1 MTTDNLTEKR
11 LSSNQIY
18 KGRIVTLSVDTVELP
33 NGKTSKREL
42 IQHPGAVAMVPVD
55 PQGRIIMVRQF
66 RYAANKILLELPAG
80 TLNPTE
86 PPELCAARELQEE
99 TGYKAEK
106 LELLGGVYVAPG
118 SSTEFIHIYLATGL
132 TESRLEMDDDE
143 FIEVETYP
151 LDVLL
156 QQVYKGEI
164 QDGKTVTGLMLASRQ
179 LGR

>member
-1 MTTDNLTEKR
+1 MTADNLTEKR

-55 PQGRIIMVRQF
+55 PQGKIIMVRQF

-99 TGYKAEK
+99 TGYKAEQ
-106 LELLGGVYVAPG
+106 LELLGGIYVAPG

-132 TESRLEMDDDE
+132 TESRLDMDDDE
-143 FIEVETYP
+143 FIEVETHP

-156 QQVYKGEI
+156 QQVYNGEI
-164 QDGKTVTGLMLASRQ
+164 QDGKTVTGLMLASRR